1 MSLIETVLIVALVAS
16 AAALAYLLSQRSVLR
31 TERDQLRA
39 DLAGAQGQ
47 LKEQQQAT
55 EERLQDYQQTAEER
69 LRICTEAETR
79 LSAVQEHLETVTR
92 QRDAAFIDRTSESEA
107 RQVAEK
113 HAALAEQAR
122 TEMEARMADWEAV
135 KVQALEAAKA
145 AMLTTTQEVSSKLL
159 ADHKREAEAQKK
171 ESADIVEKTTAELQA
186 NFGKLSESVTALGT
200 QMQQT
205 AGQTEQI
212 VRALSNPGGAGHYA
226 EIGLENMLREFG
238 LQSGRDFIMQHTIDG
253 QEDGSRLRPDAVVF
267 LPGNTVLTID
277 SKASKY
283 LLEAADAEGT
293 ECEQEAYGNLSRTM
307 NLHLK
312 ALSSKDYASAI
323 QATYR
328 RMGRGERIARAINI
342 MYLPTEAGIERL
354 CRADS
359 GFQKKAVAENIVVS
373 GPTGLMSYIGF
384 ARVEIDL
391 GRQAENQEK
400 IVLAARQLIE
410 AVTTVVGYVS
420 GVGKGIKAA
429 ADNHAKLVSSVN
441 SRLLPRQRTLA
452 NLGVRQAKQ
461 KDLPGN
467 LPLIQV
473 FSQDETDLIEGESEE
488 LALPIE
494 PAKLSVVRD

>member
-1 MSLIETVLIVALVAS
+1 MTFVEMILLVGMVFWGGVAAFAISRAMSLRA
-16 AAALAYLLSQRSVLR
+16 
-31 TERDQLRA
+31 ERDQVRT
-39 DLAGAQGQ
+39 DLASATARAQ
-47 LKEQQQAT
+47 
-55 EERLQDYQQTAEER
+55 QDQDAASQR
-69 LRICTEAETR
+69 LRSQTEAETR
-79 LSAVQEHLETVTR
+79 LATVLETLATVTR
-92 QRDAAFIDRTSESEA
+92 ERDAAFSERNEAIRA
-107 RQVAEK
+107 RQDSEK
-113 HAALAEQAR
+113 AAALAEQAR
-122 TEMEARMADWEAV
+122 IEMEKRVADWETV
-135 KVQALEAAKA
+135 KTQALEAAKA
-145 AMLTTTQEVSSKLL
+145 AMLTTTKEVSSKLL
-159 ADHKREAEAQKK
+159 EDHKREAEAQKK
-171 ESADIVEKTTAELQA
+171 ESAEQVKKTAEEMQKNLGQLA
-186 NFGKLSESVTALGT
+186 DSVTSLRT
-200 QMQQT
+200 QVQQT

-212 VRALSNPGGAGHYA
+212 VRALSNPAGAGHYA

-238 LQSGRDFIMQHTIDG
+238 LEAGRDFIMQHTIDG

-277 SKASKY
+277 SKASKF

-293 ECEQEAYGNLSRTM
+293 EREQDAYADLARTM

-312 ALSSKDYASAI
+312 ALSGKDYAGAI

-328 RMGRGERIARAINI
+328 KAGRGDRIARAINI

-359 GFQKKAVAENIVVS
+359 GFQKKAVAENIVVA
-373 GPTGLMSYIGF
+373 GPTGLMSYVGF
-384 ARVEIDL
+384 ARIEIDL

-410 AVTTVVGYVS
+410 AVTTVVGYVA

-429 ADNHAKLVSSVN
+429 ADSHAKLVGSVN
-441 SRLLPRQRTLA
+441 SRLLPRQRSLA

-473 FSQDETDLIEGESEE
+473 FSQEDPDLIEGESEE
-488 LALPIE
+488 VASIAELTNLKI
-494 PAKLSVVRD
+494 VRD

>member
-1 MSLIETVLIVALVAS
+1 MTFVETILLVGMVFWGGVAAFAISRAMSLRAERDHIRTDL
-16 AAALAYLLSQRSVLR
+16 AAATARAQQDQDFASQRLR
-31 TERDQLRA
+31 SQ
-39 DLAGAQGQ
+39 
-47 LKEQQQAT
+47 
-55 EERLQDYQQTAEER
+55 
-69 LRICTEAETR
+69 TEAETR
-79 LSAVQEHLETVTR
+79 LTTVLETLATVTR
-92 QRDAAFIDRTSESEA
+92 ERDAAFSERNEAIRA
-107 RQVAEK
+107 RQDAEK
-113 HAALAEQAR
+113 AIALAEQAR
-122 TEMEARMADWEAV
+122 AEMEKRVADWETL
-135 KVQALEAAKA
+135 KTQHLEAAKA
-145 AMLTTTQEVSSKLL
+145 AMLDTSQKMSSKLL
-159 ADHKREAEAQKK
+159 EDHKREAEAQKK
-171 ESADIVEKTTAELQA
+171 ESAEQVKKTAEEMQKNLGQLA
-186 NFGKLSESVTALGT
+186 ESVTSLRT
-200 QMQQT
+200 QVQQT

-212 VRALSNPGGAGHYA
+212 VRALSNPAGAGHYA

-238 LQSGRDFIMQHTIDG
+238 LESGRDFIMQHTIDG

-277 SKASKY
+277 SKASKF

-293 ECEQEAYGNLSRTM
+293 EREQAAYADLARTM

-312 ALSSKDYASAI
+312 ALSGKDYAGAI

-328 RMGRGERIARAINI
+328 KAGRGDRIARAINI

-359 GFQKKAVAENIVVS
+359 GFQKKAVAENIVVA
-373 GPTGLMSYIGF
+373 GPTGLMSYVGF
-384 ARVEIDL
+384 ARIEIDL

-410 AVTTVVGYVS
+410 AVTTVVGYVA

-429 ADNHAKLVSSVN
+429 ADSHAKLVGSVN

-473 FSQDETDLIEGESEE
+473 FNQEDPDLIEGESEE
-488 LALPIE
+488 VAALAE
-494 PAKLSVVRD
+494 STKLTIVRD

>member
-1 MSLIETVLIVALVAS
+1 MTLIETVLIVAMVAS
-16 AAALAYLLSQRSVLR
+16 AGALAYLLSQRSVLR

-39 DLAGAQGQ
+39 DLAA
-47 LKEQQQAT
+47 AT
-55 EERLQDYQQTAEER
+55 GHLHDHQRTAEER
-69 LRICTEAETR
+69 LRARTEAETR
-79 LSAVQEHLETVTR
+79 LSAVQDHLDTVTR
-92 QRDAAFIDRTSESEA
+92 QRDAAFADRTQEAEA
-107 RQVAEK
+107 RQVAERR
-113 HAALAEQAR
+113 AALAEQAR
-122 TEMEARMADWEAV
+122 AEMETRMADWEAV

-171 ESADIVEKTTAELQA
+171 ESAELVEKTTADLQA
-186 NFGKLSESVTALGT
+186 NFGRLSDSVTALGT
-200 QMQQT
+200 QMQLT

-293 ECEQEAYGNLSRTM
+293 ECEQEAYANLARTM

-312 ALSSKDYASAI
+312 ALSSKDYAGAI

-328 RMGRGERIARAINI
+328 RTGRGERIARAINI

-359 GFQKKAVAENIVVS
+359 SFQKKAVAENIVVA

-391 GRQAENQEK
+391 GQQAENQEK
-400 IVLAARQLIE
+400 IIAAARNLIDS
-410 AVTTVVGYVS
+410 VGVVVGHIA
-420 GVGKGIKAA
+420 GVGRGIKAA
-429 ADNHAKLVSSVN
+429 ADSHAKLVGSVN

-461 KDLPGN
+461 KELPGL
-467 LPLIQV
+467 LPSFQIV
-473 FSQDETDLIEGESEE
+473 THGDPGLIEGESEE
-488 LALPIE
+488 LALPLE